1 MSSQKAA
8 IFDFGTFETKIGFAG
23 EKKPE
28 KTFYTVVDS
37 SYNHGVGD
45 RAEEIRGRINFIIDN
60 CVVTNWDLMESV
72 ITYSFDCLR
81 VKSEDTPVLI
91 TESQFYN
98 ISQRN
103 KITQILFETYS
114 IPSLTIISQAY
125 LSLLATGRE
134 TGMVLNIGEGASF
147 AVPIYESVPSLYAL
161 KKSIISGSKINEYML
176 HLDAFGSGGPKT
188 SFKDK
193 DKLFKDKKNG
203 GYFKC
208 MELLFDP
215 SLNGQSGDSITKVLF
230 DSIMAANI
238 DLRKDLFSNIV
249 LSGGSTM
256 FDDFPE
262 RIKKEITEMA
272 PDDMN
277 VDIIA
282 LPDRDQLAWK
292 GGSIFATRP
301 EYEKLKMSKSEYF
314 DYNTFISIF
323 KRQFIY

>member
-23 EKKPE
+23 DKKPQ
-28 KTFYTVVDS
+28 KTFYSVVDS
-37 SYNHGVGD
+37 SNKHGVGD
-45 RAEEIRGRINFIIDN
+45 SAEEVRGRINFIIDN
-60 CVVTNWDLMESV
+60 CVVTNWDLMESL
-72 ITYSFDCLR
+72 ITYSFNWLR
-81 VKSEDTPVLI
+81 VKAEDTPVLI
-91 TESQFYN
+91 TESQFN
-98 ISQRN
+98 NRGQREKIS
-103 KITQILFETYS
+103 QILFETFN

-125 LSLLATGRE
+125 LSLLATGSE

-161 KKSIISGSKINEYML
+161 KKCNISGSKINEYMFL
-176 HLDAFGSGGPKT
+176 LDAYGSGGQKT

-203 GYFKC
+203 GHHEC

-215 SLNGQSGDSITKVLF
+215 SLSGQSGDSITKVLF

-256 FDDFPE
+256 FDGFPE

-282 LPDRDQLAWK
+282 QPDRDQLAWK

-301 EYEKLKMSKSEYF
+301 EYEKLKLSKDEYLDF
-314 DYNTFISIF
+314 LGIIH
-323 KRQFIY
+323 RQFIY